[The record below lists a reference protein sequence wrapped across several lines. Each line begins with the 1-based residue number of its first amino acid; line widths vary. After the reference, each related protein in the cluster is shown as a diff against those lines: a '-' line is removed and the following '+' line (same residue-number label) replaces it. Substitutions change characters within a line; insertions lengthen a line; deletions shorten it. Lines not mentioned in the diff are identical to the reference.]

1 MVAAGTVSA
10 DEVRANIKLF
20 MSGGL
25 NEPRDVI
32 ATTAWA
38 LLADREQEWLVR
50 EDPDLFSA
58 AVEESLR
65 WMSPIAM
72 YPRYVAHD
80 TKLGDVEL
88 PCGTRIGVLLASANR
103 DERHWED
110 PDRFDLRRAT
120 PRHIAFSRGPHVCL
134 GAFVARQQIG
144 RSALPRL
151 FARFPRLRLVDGFEP
166 RQVGWVFRGLASL
179 DVGWD

>member
-1 MVAAGTVSA
+1 VESKQLQG
-10 DEVRANIKLF
+10 
-20 MSGGL
+20 
-25 NEPRDVI
+25 
-32 ATTAWA
+32 
-38 LLADREQEWLVR
+38 QESLVR
-50 EDPDLFSA
+50 DDPDLFPA

-72 YPRYVAHD
+72 YPRYVALD

-88 PCGTRIGVLLASANR
+88 PSGTRIGVLLASANR

-120 PRHIAFSRGPHVCL
+120 QRHIAFSRGPHVCL

-144 RSALPRL
+144 HSALPRL
-151 FARFPRLRLVDGFEP
+151 FARFPRLRLVDGFEA
-166 RQVGWVFRGLASL
+166 RQIGWVFRGLASL
-179 DVGWD
+179 DVTWD